1 MLKFSEA
8 EDMVKQIVAMPL
20 NKQMMKKI
28 VGIEQKS
35 LEIKEQKATKL
46 DFNMNLID
54 PDIFAYQNQI
64 VDKRAQDIEKE
75 QRSNKIYQTMM

>member
-1 MLKFSEA
+1 M
-8 EDMVKQIVAMPL
+8 
-20 NKQMMKKI
+20 
-28 VGIEQKS
+28 
-35 LEIKEQKATKL
+35 ATKL

>member
-35 LEIKEQKATKL
+35 LEIKEQMATKL